1 MFFFFLFPLVFLA
14 VLAIWLVSAWK
25 ARSLMAASSLK
36 ATVVLALALCYV
48 LALAM
53 ISADPWY
60 DDNGSPEFIAWPER
74 FGWAAEIAGWL
85 ALLVVPA
92 ALGLRAFVLWRKS
105 RRAAENSR
113 IRSEISAQG
122 EP

>member
-25 ARSLMAASSLK
+25 ARSVMAASSLK
-36 ATVVLALALCYV
+36 ATIVLALALCYV

-53 ISADPWY
+53 ISADPWF

-92 ALGLRAFVLWRKS
+92 VLGLRAFVLWSKS
-105 RRAAENSR
+105 RGAAGNSR
-113 IRSEISAQG
+113 IRG
-122 EP
+122 ERL